1 VTTRYPLD
9 TFDGI
14 FQMQANGVVTTPAES
29 PNGIPG
35 RLEIVGDP
43 LGQRGNVLRATVFDT
58 DPETSLGQRAEIRLE
73 NMNNG
78 EYWWQWNMML
88 DIVPDT
94 GQPIV
99 INQVHKADLP
109 AFDATEPWLM
119 DLTRRHLQVKT
130 PATAMLESYAVRLGP
145 SMPAELNRWYQMTL
159 HMILEDSGPTGMRE
173 FFLDGVLVQRE
184 TGVITEYLNNQ
195 GYLKLG
201 FYDYA
206 GTGDF
211 GQMRGYFSDLVL
223 YTGPMSPN
231 SIMDVRPPKSLTIR
245 PSPGMPV

>member
-1 VTTRYPLD
+1 MTTRYPLD
-9 TFDGI
+9 SFAGI

-29 PNGIPG
+29 PSGIPG

-43 LGQRGNVLRATVFDT
+43 LGQRGSVLRATVFDT
-58 DPETSLGQRAEIRLE
+58 DPLTSAGKRSEIRLD
-73 NMNNG
+73 NMPNG

-88 DIVPDT
+88 DIVPVT
-94 GQPIV
+94 GQAMV
-99 INQVHKADLP
+99 ISQVHKADSP
-109 AFDATEPWLM
+109 VINGAEPWLM
-119 DLTRRHLQVKT
+119 DLTRGHFQAKT
-130 PATAMLESYAVRLGP
+130 PATAMLESYSANLGP

-173 FFLDGVLVQRE
+173 FFLNGVRVQRE
-184 TGVITEYLNNQ
+184 TAVITEYPNNQ

-201 FYDYA
+201 VYDYA
-206 GTGDF
+206 GTGGF
-211 GQMRGYFSDLVL
+211 GQVRAYFSDLVL

-231 SIMDVRPPKSLTIR
+231 SIMDVRPPKSLTIQ